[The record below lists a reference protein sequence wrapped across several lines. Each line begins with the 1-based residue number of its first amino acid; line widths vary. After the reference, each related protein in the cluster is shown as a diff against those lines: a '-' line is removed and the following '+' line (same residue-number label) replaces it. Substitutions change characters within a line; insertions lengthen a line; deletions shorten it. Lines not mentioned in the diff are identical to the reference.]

1 VAFADRGQLI
11 GTTSSRTPLE
21 SSPVPID
28 CALLCDAATV
38 REGLLHILGGGITR
52 LHRSEYPSPLG
63 TALAV
68 RVMVHPTEADR
79 GHQFEARLLSEDG
92 EEIGNVQV
100 GFEMSSPHGVMR
112 PGEELSVALPLS
124 LHGLGI
130 PHPGAYSFELL
141 IDAVH
146 HASVGFV
153 AERGQPE
160 VA

>member
-1 VAFADRGQLI
+1 MR
-11 GTTSSRTPLE
+11 
-21 SSPVPID
+21 ID

-52 LHRSEYPSPLG
+52 LGRPEYPSPLG

-79 GHQFEARLLSEDG
+79 SHQFEARLLSEDG
-92 EEIGNVQV
+92 EEVGSVQIN
-100 GFEMSSPHGVMR
+100 FELSQPHAALR

-124 LHGLGI
+124 LHALGL
-130 PHPGAYSFELL
+130 PRAGAYSFELL

-153 AERGQPE
+153 AEEGQ
-160 VA
+160 VDGT